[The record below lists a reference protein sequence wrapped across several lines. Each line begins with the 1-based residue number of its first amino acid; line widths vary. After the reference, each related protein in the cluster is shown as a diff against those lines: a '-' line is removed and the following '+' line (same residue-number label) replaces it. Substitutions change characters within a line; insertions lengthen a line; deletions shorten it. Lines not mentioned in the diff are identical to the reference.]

1 MRLLIVVLA
10 LVLSGC
16 ATGRD
21 SFHPVTTEGDK
32 CKAKC
37 SAEKQTCLDGIA
49 KDSPKIDSTLNAE
62 KCGTAYS
69 DCIAPC
75 KKYDERIRTIL

>member
-1 MRLLIVVLA
+1 MRLLIIVFA

-21 SFHPVTTEGDK
+21 SFHPITGDGEK

-37 SAEKQTCLDGIA
+37 SAERQTCLDGIA
-49 KDSPKIDSTLNAE
+49 KDSPKIDSKLNTE

-75 KKYDERIRTIL
+75 KKYDDRIRGAL